1 MITNPSNLSEQ
12 LLNLTEQIAVEMNS
26 LRNSINTKL
35 DYTEIIPQAQ
45 TLAIPRKI
53 NGTDFN
59 GSEDITTSSWGEE
72 REITIVDADGS
83 NSGAVKK
90 INGSEDFSLVLPSII
105 KATLLGNATSATTAE
120 SASYAAK
127 AGTADS
133 ATTATSAETAENATL
148 AANANYATSAGSAS
162 TATSATNANYATSAG
177 SATSATKATQ
187 DSSGQTITSTYIKSA
202 SVSGTTVTFTRGNG
216 TTFAITTQD
225 TNTDTNTSCW
235 TLSGGTNGWARD
247 NSTGFCIQWGLVT
260 LGARGDYSF
269 TFPRAFSVV
278 YSMSTIGGPQTNY
291 RTNYTA
297 LTHLQALTNTGG
309 TLLSASED
317 AVAILTNCRYIAT
330 GYV

>member
-1 MITNPSNLSEQ
+1 MATNEFLPFAEGGNPNVESLETWQDDPARENGFTSGIAKSKPVNRILKQ
-12 LLNLTEQIAVEMNS
+12 GACAAKAIADIIVDKTGKDALLNSESLQEGIEAVLAQYLPLTG
-26 LRNSINTKL
+26 
-35 DYTEIIPQAQ
+35 
-45 TLAIPRKI
+45 
-53 NGTDFN
+53 GTVTGN
-59 GSEDITTSSWGEE
+59 ITAPTFTG
-72 REITIVDADGS
+72 T
-83 NSGAVKK
+83 
-90 INGSEDFSLVLPSII
+90 
-105 KATLLGNATSATTAE
+105 
-120 SASYAAK
+120 ASYATK

-133 ATTATSAETAENATL
+133 ATTAT
-148 AANANYATSAGSAS
+148 
-162 TATSATNANYATSAG
+162 

-216 TTFAITTQD
+216 TTFTITTQD